1 MHCDWEQE
9 REAWEAAVQ
18 ELAKKANALQGG
30 KVDRHLTASYL
41 DRPSLDAR
49 KGSASIIRHQT
60 LAFRPRFSAKSEAL
74 S

>member
-9 REAWEAAVQ
+9 REVWEAAVQ
-18 ELAKKANALQGG
+18 ERAKKANALQGG
-30 KVDRHLTASYL
+30 KVDRHLSASYL
-41 DRPSLDAR
+41 DRPSLDTR